1 MRAGAASRVPGEAGS
16 LGAQLEN
23 FAAQCVIT
31 DQAITE
37 VINFRTASGRLV
49 DGLLIVRPYY
59 SENAKRGALVAVV
72 DISARLAAER
82 EAREIKDTVEDLVAT
97 LPMAF
102 FRLREEIDGNRRIS
116 YLVGHTDRFLRT
128 SLNQIHMNSGGLPR
142 SNVLEDYW
150 PAARAALEESRSGHT
165 PIQIDLP
172 MHRPE
177 DEGWLRIG
185 TAVVPVGLDR
195 RLARSLQDGGGQV
208 MDGYAFARALRQRDD
223 AAARLPIIG
232 YTAGVCE
239 EQIARAR
246 AAGMNDVLI
255 KPVDI
260 DALRRV
266 LAALPAMPA

>member
-37 VINFRTASGRLV
+37 VINFRTASGRFV

-142 SNVLEDYW
+142 PNVLEDYSGRPPAPRSKN
-150 PAARAALEESRSGHT
+150 PAAGIRPSRSICPCTAPRTKAGCASAPRLSLLALVDDLLDLSKMEADKSWTAMPSRGRCASATMPRRACPSSDT
-165 PIQIDLP
+165 PP
-172 MHRPE
+172 
-177 DEGWLRIG
+177 
-185 TAVVPVGLDR
+185 AS
-195 RLARSLQDGGGQV
+195 ARSRS
-208 MDGYAFARALRQRDD
+208 RA
-223 AAARLPIIG
+223 
-232 YTAGVCE
+232 
-239 EQIARAR
+239 
-246 AAGMNDVLI
+246 
-255 KPVDI
+255 
-260 DALRRV
+260 
-266 LAALPAMPA
+266 PAPPA

>member
-37 VINFRTASGRLV
+37 VINFRTASGRFV

-59 SENAKRGALVAVV
+59 SEDAKRGALVAVV

-102 FRLREEIDGNRRIS
+102 FRLRED
-116 YLVGHTDRFLRT
+116 
-128 SLNQIHMNSGGLPR
+128 SGGLPR

-185 TAVVPVGLDR
+185 TAVVPVGLGR